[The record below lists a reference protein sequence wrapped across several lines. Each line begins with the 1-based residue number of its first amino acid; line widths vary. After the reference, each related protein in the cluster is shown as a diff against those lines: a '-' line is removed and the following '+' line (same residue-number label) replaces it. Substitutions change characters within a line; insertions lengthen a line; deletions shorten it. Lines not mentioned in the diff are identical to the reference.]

1 MLLHQN
7 TFLLFLLLLIC
18 VKSWNLPAS
27 DFITQFAKVHDR
39 SSVNFHIPE
48 KTLVSS
54 KLVKWYKSIQNA
66 ICLNLVAFQNET
78 KAIDQDLNVFIP
90 NEDETEKSIDYLKMA
105 FSSRTPSSQ
114 DFWLIDISIWTSIEV
129 LDGIKLDLD
138 DDVYLYR
145 IEDKAI
151 QIYEY
156 YEINPNI
163 PRSIFPYGNWTS
175 SGGLF
180 LSSTDKWERRTNLQV
195 KKFLPVSAHL
205 LTIIIFFCNHNLG
218 L

>member
-1 MLLHQN
+1 MVQKYSIIFQN
-7 TFLLFLLLLIC
+7 
-18 VKSWNLPAS
+18 
-27 DFITQFAKVHDR
+27 D
-39 SSVNFHIPE
+39 
-48 KTLVSS
+48 
-54 KLVKWYKSIQNA
+54 

-90 NEDETEKSIDYLKMA
+90 NEDETENNLDYLKMA

-114 DFWLIDISIWTSIEV
+114 DFWLISIWTSIKV

-138 DDVYLYR
+138 DDVYLYS

-156 YEINPNI
+156 YEINSKI
-163 PRSIFPYGNWTS
+163 PRRILPYGNWTS
-175 SGGLF
+175 SGGLL
-180 LSSTDKWERRTNLQV
+180 LSSTDKWERRTNLEVRTFYQFV
-195 KKFLPVSAHL
+195 LSYYFS
-205 LTIIIFFCNHNLG
+205 INHNVG

>member
-1 MLLHQN
+1 M
-7 TFLLFLLLLIC
+7 
-18 VKSWNLPAS
+18 
-27 DFITQFAKVHDR
+27 
-39 SSVNFHIPE
+39 
-48 KTLVSS
+48 
-54 KLVKWYKSIQNA
+54 
-66 ICLNLVAFQNET
+66 AFQNET

-163 PRSIFPYGNWTS
+163 PRSIPG
-175 SGGLF
+175 
-180 LSSTDKWERRTNLQV
+180 
-195 KKFLPVSAHL
+195 
-205 LTIIIFFCNHNLG
+205 
-218 L
+218 

>member
-7 TFLLFLLLLIC
+7 RFLLLLLLPIS
-18 VKSWNLPAS
+18 VRLWNLPVS
-27 DFITQFAKVHDR
+27 DFITQFAKMHDR
-39 SSVNFHIPE
+39 SSVNVHIPE
-48 KTLVSS
+48 KTIVSS
-54 KLVKWYKSIQNA
+54 TLVKWYKSIQND

-90 NEDETEKSIDYLKMA
+90 NEDETENNLDYLKMA

-138 DDVYLYR
+138 DDVYLYS

-156 YEINPNI
+156 YEINSKI
-163 PRSIFPYGNWTS
+163 PRRILPYGNWTS
-175 SGGLF
+175 SGGLL
-180 LSSTDKWERRTNLQV
+180 LSSTDKWERRTNLEVRTFYQFV
-195 KKFLPVSAHL
+195 LSYYFS
-205 LTIIIFFCNHNLG
+205 INHNVG